1 MKAAAIVGGVG
12 LGAFAI
18 SRAFTGDSGED
29 NTGGGD
35 DGAEDGGD

>member
-18 SRAFTGDSGED
+18 SRAFTGGDSGED
-29 NTGGGD
+29 DGGD
-35 DGAEDGGD
+35 DAADDGGEE

>member
-29 NTGGGD
+29 NTGGD
-35 DGAEDGGD
+35 DGAEDGGE

>member
-18 SRAFTGDSGED
+18 SRALASEDSGE
-29 NTGGGD
+29 NEGGGGGGD
-35 DGAEDGGD
+35 DLGGD

>member
-18 SRAFTGDSGED
+18 SRAFAGDSGED
-29 NTGGGD
+29 NGGD
-35 DGAEDGGD
+35 DGAGGEE

>member
-18 SRAFTGDSGED
+18 SQALTRSGDDSGE
-29 NTGGGD
+29 T
-35 DGAEDGGD
+35 EVKEEPSEE